1 MSHYDVLGASPNAD
15 AEELRR
21 AFVAMARRFHPDR
34 HIGAQPS
41 VRREAEQRMRQIT
54 EAWAVLGDRE
64 RRRRYDLGLGDR
76 LPRSGSAGSAGSG
89 AATPAAGRSSGP
101 GSGPTGGTETS
112 AGQGAASTSA
122 AERDWRAY
130 ASPGADAGPGRSLL
144 AQMLLLS
151 PVLLLFAAGM
161 LGLLGMIVGWP
172 PFFGF
177 ALVCVIGAA
186 TGFFMLPI
194 WAMTR
199 GNVRR
204 GGRGPKRSY

>member
-1 MSHYDVLGASPNAD
+1 MLGASPNAD

-76 LPRSGSAGSAGSG
+76 LPRSGSAGSAGSAGSG

-112 AGQGAASTSA
+112 AGQGAASPSA

-151 PVLLLFAAGM
+151 PVLLLFAAGL
-161 LGLLGMIVGWP
+161 LGLVGMIVGWP

>member
-1 MSHYDVLGASPNAD
+1 MLGASPNAD

-89 AATPAAGRSSGP
+89 PAGSGAATPAAGRPSGS
-101 GSGPTGGTETS
+101 GSGPTGGAGTS
-112 AGQGAASTSA
+112 AGPGGASPAA

-130 ASPGADAGPGRSLL
+130 ASPGAGAGSGRSLL
-144 AQMLLLS
+144 VQMLLMS
-151 PVLLLFAAGM
+151 PVLLLIAAGM
-161 LGLLGMIVGWP
+161 LSLVGMIVGWP

-186 TGFFMLPI
+186 TAFFMLPI

>member
-1 MSHYDVLGASPNAD
+1 MLGASPNAD

-89 AATPAAGRSSGP
+89 AATPAAGRPSGP
-101 GSGPTGGTETS
+101 GSGPTGGTDTS
-112 AGQGAASTSA
+112 AGQGGASPPA

-130 ASPGADAGPGRSLL
+130 ASPGADAGSGRSLL

-161 LGLLGMIVGWP
+161 LGLVGMIVGWP

>member
-1 MSHYDVLGASPNAD
+1 MLGASPNAD

-89 AATPAAGRSSGP
+89 AATPAAGRPSGP
-101 GSGPTGGTETS
+101 GSGPTGGTDTS
-112 AGQGAASTSA
+112 AGQGGASPSA

-130 ASPGADAGPGRSLL
+130 ASPGADAGSGRSLL

-161 LGLLGMIVGWP
+161 LGLVGMIVGWP

-186 TGFFMLPI
+186 TAFFMLPI